1 MAHELQERY
10 SPLVLAKMRKESI
23 LKDGVVFNNDYE
35 GNPTSGA
42 VKIPVRD
49 GEVKVS
55 DYDKANGITAT
66 TGSTTYQTLTINKDK
81 AVGEIIDGYD
91 AAGVPDNLVAD
102 RLDSAGYSLA
112 RTIDED
118 GASVLLA
125 EGMPFNAAEIN
136 VDNAYATIIEVRKE
150 MSKANV
156 PNDGRRYLLATPD
169 FYALL
174 LKDKE
179 HFVGVDGLAADKV
192 ASGAIGKIAGFHVY
206 EWNDDT
212 ANLAFIAGHPK
223 FATRV
228 NEWQVPVK
236 LEDLKDGKHIGASWV
251 NGRMVY
257 AHKVLRPVA
266 IRNVFCPGS
275 LEIAFAAGSANGS
288 TIAAVSAGNTGTT
301 YAYKVNPASRAK
313 FSQTTASYGGTTLTS
328 GTTEITAAVGDVV
341 EIVNLSSGKVV
352 AVGYHTITASEV
364 KA

>member
-1 MAHELQERY
+1 M
-10 SPLVLAKMRKESI
+10 
-23 LKDGVVFNNDYE
+23 
-35 GNPTSGA
+35 
-42 VKIPVRD
+42 
-49 GEVKVS
+49 
-55 DYDKANGITAT
+55 
-66 TGSTTYQTLTINKDK
+66 
-81 AVGEIIDGYD
+81 GEIIDGYD

-118 GASVLLA
+118 
-125 EGMPFNAAEIN
+125 
-136 VDNAYATIIEVRKE
+136 
-150 MSKANV
+150 
-156 PNDGRRYLLATPD
+156 
-169 FYALL
+169 
-174 LKDKE
+174 
-179 HFVGVDGLAADKV
+179 
-192 ASGAIGKIAGFHVY
+192 
-206 EWNDDT
+206 
-212 ANLAFIAGHPK
+212 
-223 FATRV
+223 
-228 NEWQVPVK
+228 
-236 LEDLKDGKHIGASWV
+236 GASWV

>member
-118 GASVLLA
+118 GAS
-125 EGMPFNAAEIN
+125 
-136 VDNAYATIIEVRKE
+136 
-150 MSKANV
+150 
-156 PNDGRRYLLATPD
+156 
-169 FYALL
+169 
-174 LKDKE
+174 
-179 HFVGVDGLAADKV
+179 
-192 ASGAIGKIAGFHVY
+192 
-206 EWNDDT
+206 
-212 ANLAFIAGHPK
+212 
-223 FATRV
+223 
-228 NEWQVPVK
+228 
-236 LEDLKDGKHIGASWV
+236 WV